1 MTPYLI
7 IMCGPPGTGKTT
19 KAQEVFERVTARG
32 FSAEVVSKDD
42 IRLKY
47 LTEED
52 DFWAHEDKV
61 MRDYKARLLYSLMS
75 NDYTIA
81 DASHL
86 LEQQRQD
93 LINYL
98 HQHCEYFFIT
108 IVAAG
113 VKTPMKLAIERDAAR
128 EGRRK
133 VGAAII
139 KQMYEIFECPEQNNS
154 QKYITYYF

>member
-19 KAQEVFERVTARG
+19 KAQEVFEKVTARG
-32 FSAEVVSKDD
+32 FSAEIVSKDD

-52 DFWAHEDKV
+52 DYWTYEDKV

-98 HQHCEYFFIT
+98 HQYCEYPFIT
-108 IVAAG
+108 IIAAG
-113 VKTPMKLAIERDAAR
+113 VKTPMKLAIERDAVR

-133 VGAAII
+133 VGPAMI
-139 KQMYEIFECPEQNNS
+139 KQMYEIFEIPQD
-154 QKYITYYF
+154 TYYGNRVYYF

>member
-32 FSAEVVSKDD
+32 FSAEIVSKDD

-47 LTEED
+47 LTKED
-52 DFWAHEDKV
+52 NYWAHEDKV
-61 MRDYKARLLYSLMS
+61 IRDYKARLLYSLMS

-108 IVAAG
+108 IIAAG

-133 VGAAII
+133 VGPTMI
-139 KQMYEIFECPEQNNS
+139 KQMYEVFEIPQD
-154 QKYITYYF
+154 TYYGNRVYYF

>member
-47 LTEED
+47 LTKED
-52 DFWAHEDKV
+52 DYWAYEDKV

-86 LEQQRQD
+86 LEQQRQE

-98 HQHCEYFFIT
+98 HQHCGYFFIT
-108 IVAAG
+108 IIAAA

-133 VGAAII
+133 VGAAMI
-139 KQMYEIFECPEQNNS
+139 KQMYEIFEIPQDTYCGNRV
-154 QKYITYYF
+154 YYF